1 MPNECRDPF
10 IERLRCVRNL
20 HESSCR
26 LLEDHL
32 VNDLTGHLQSEKR
45 NTILLMESPHK
56 SEVCKSYPLAGQAGA
71 IVVGAFVGTMGE
83 ILHCEQ
89 FDDTPFKIFR
99 QIGVMNVSRL
109 PLQEEA
115 YKNVDALCKEDCNL
129 KVLLGNFQ
137 EIKRRFEEGKQ
148 RPPAGTEQ
156 VVGAIEDDLKR
167 RIKELRCT
175 DACANVCYVVC
186 GKVAE
191 IFLKKVYPNI
201 KPIYVPHPGKP
212 GAWFEG
218 GTLLEKVQ
226 DIVDRLR
233 CADTG
238 PPSSA
243 SS

>member
-1 MPNECRDPF
+1 MPNECRDSF

-32 VNDLTGHLQSEKR
+32 VNDLTGHLQPEKR

-109 PLQEEA
+109 PLQRKA
-115 YKNVDALCKEDCNL
+115 YKNVVGALCEKGCNL
-129 KVLLGNFQ
+129 KALLCDLKKVRKNFESGVQ
-137 EIKRRFEEGKQ
+137 PTPRTENVVDAIK
-148 RPPAGTEQ
+148 
-156 VVGAIEDDLKR
+156 DDLKR
-167 RIKELRCT
+167 RIEALRCRCPNVSYV
-175 DACANVCYVVC
+175 ACGRIARN
-186 GKVAE
+186 
-191 IFLKKVYPNI
+191 FLTAACPDI
-201 KPIYVPHPGKP
+201 QADYVPHPSKP
-212 GAWFEG
+212 DAWFGG
-218 GTLLEKVQ
+218 GTQQEYEKVRA
-226 DIVDRLR
+226 IVDKLR

-238 PPSSA
+238 LPSSA